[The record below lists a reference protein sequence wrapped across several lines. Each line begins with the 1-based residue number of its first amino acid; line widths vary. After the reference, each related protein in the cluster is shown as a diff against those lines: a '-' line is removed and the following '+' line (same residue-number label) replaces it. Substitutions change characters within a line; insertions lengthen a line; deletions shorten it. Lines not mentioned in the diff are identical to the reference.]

1 MQRVKLDPI
10 AYFLL
15 AAVLAVQIYVAFLGR
30 DDPSEVL
37 RTNDAL
43 YQSAVFDSDDNKGVM
58 HQVFR
63 QNEANRE
70 LLKYVVEHCGR

>member
-1 MQRVKLDPI
+1 MHRVKLDPI
-10 AYFLL
+10 AYVLL
-15 AAVLAVQIYVAFLGR
+15 AAVLAVQIYIAFLAQ

-37 RTNDAL
+37 TTNDAL
-43 YQSAVFDSDDNKGVM
+43 YQSAVFDADENKGVM

-70 LLKYVVEHCGR
+70 LLKYVVQNCGR